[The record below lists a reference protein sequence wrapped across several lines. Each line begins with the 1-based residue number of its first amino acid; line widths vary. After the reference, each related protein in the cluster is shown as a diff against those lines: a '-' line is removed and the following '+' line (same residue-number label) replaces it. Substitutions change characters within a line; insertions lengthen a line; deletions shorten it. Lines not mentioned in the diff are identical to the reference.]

1 MRVSSSL
8 RSLWNW
14 LLVVSGLR
22 KNEIFLG
29 IESKLKDL
37 GSDQRDFR
45 LILSFR
51 FWCHAHIYSPVFSLI
66 LAHILGE
73 RSSSYIRDLVGK
85 EQGQFALALIMLSL
99 GSLSFALFD
108 WVGGAYADKKGCK
121 AAIQL
126 GLVLMVVVMIIFASI
141 SLFPT
146 GFRFAPLMLALI
158 GQSLVGLPLSLIDAA
173 DSHLTRKISTRLGL
187 TEREQEYVEGI
198 CTERKYAGLALASF
212 IGCLV
217 FIAIA
222 ERPKTENVPL
232 AGSAVFLLT
241 ALVQIFAL
249 IRITQIDEPSEA
261 PIINTREPG
270 TIFGQVMSS
279 IRSIIGEKVLLIWV
293 LIIAVIEGWLLFST
307 SYFQLDALSGA
318 INPQVNFTLLILVV
332 PLAYGT
338 LALAASK
345 GGRIFNWW
353 RARAV
358 MREDEDHLVLRRG
371 TILEIS
377 RRRLITAGGILI
389 VMLIGFVI
397 HFVLSA
403 LLLSKFQDSPR
414 VASWL
419 GIFGLVFF
427 AFYQSLRGF
436 AHPLLKTAMG
446 RLIAKKHIPA
456 PTTVLSLALGSGR
469 LFHSVSA
476 FLFVFCLAW
485 IPRDSPSAPASSSH
499 ALAAMVVIVGLTV
512 VVLNVFCGVL
522 LDRKTRNETDTFSF
536 WRWKDVR
543 AMLSRRAFRVI
554 VIKGAFFVCLVMS
567 NILAPKFFR
576 IGWLEFNAGAFAY
589 ALTFMFVDAIAE
601 TQGRTPSRQMWLA
614 GVFTYFV
621 VLLLVIATVIPHGVN
636 GDLQRVF
643 DGTFGDVVQSGKQV
657 SFMTAFDAT
666 LFHGVLV
673 FVVASLCSFTIA
685 QYLDI
690 WFFLLLK
697 RFTGVQALWIRNNIT
712 TFFAQ
717 TVDTVIFILVASI
730 LLAYNSQF
738 VWPGW
743 SILLSRVVGQLSVK
757 WVFSILCTPLLL
769 LLVNWIE
776 SKRKQAIQVAE
787 V

>member
-8 RSLWNW
+8 RSFWNW
-14 LLVVSGLR
+14 LLVVSGFR
-22 KNEIFLG
+22 KNAIFLG
-29 IESKLKDL
+29 IESRLK
-37 GSDQRDFR
+37 GSDGGQRDFR

-73 RSSSYIRDLVGK
+73 RSSPYITALVGK

-126 GLVLMVVVMIIFASI
+126 GLVLMVAVMIIFASI

-146 GFRFAPLMLALI
+146 SFRFAPLMLALI
-158 GQSLVGLPLSLIDAA
+158 GQCLVGLPLSLIDAA
-173 DSHLTRKISTRLGL
+173 DSQLTRKISARLGL

-212 IGCLV
+212 VGCLV

-222 ERPKTENVPL
+222 EGPMTEHIPL
-232 AGSAVFLLT
+232 AGTAVFLLT
-241 ALVQIFAL
+241 ALVQLFAL

-261 PIINTREPG
+261 PDLRAHEPG
-270 TIFGQVMSS
+270 TIFGQVRSS
-279 IRSIIGEKVLLIWV
+279 ISSIIGEKVLMVWV

-307 SYFQLDALSGA
+307 SYFQLGALSGA
-318 INPQVNFTLLILVV
+318 INPQANFYLLILVV
-332 PLAYGT
+332 PLAYGI

-358 MREDEDHLVLRRG
+358 TGEDEDHVVLRHG
-371 TILEIS
+371 TKLEIS

-389 VMLIGFVI
+389 VMLIGFVV

-403 LLLSKFQDSPR
+403 PLLSKFQDSPH
-414 VASWL
+414 AANWL
-419 GIFGLVFF
+419 GIFSLAFF
-427 AFYQSLRGF
+427 AFYQLLRGF

-456 PTTVLSLALGSGR
+456 PTTVLSVALGSGR

-476 FLFVFCLAW
+476 VLFVFCLAW
-485 IPRDSPSAPASSSH
+485 IPRDPPSAPSSSSH

-512 VVLNVFCGVL
+512 VVLNVLCGVL

-543 AMLSRRAFRVI
+543 VMLSRRTFRVT
-554 VIKGAFFVCLVMS
+554 VIKGAFFVCLAMS

-589 ALTFMFVDAIAE
+589 ALTFMFVDTIAE

-621 VLLLVIATVIPHGVN
+621 VLLLVIATIIPYGFNH
-636 GDLQRVF
+636 DLQRVF
-643 DGTFGDVVQSGKQV
+643 DGTFGDVVQSKKQV
-657 SFMTAFDAT
+657 SFVTAFDAT
-666 LFHGVLV
+666 FTHGVLG

-697 RFTGVQALWIRNNIT
+697 RLTGGQALWIRNNIT

-717 TVDTVIFILVASI
+717 TVDTVIFVLIASI
-730 LLAYNSQF
+730 WLAYNSQLM
-738 VWPGW
+738 WPGW
-743 SILLSRVVGQLSVK
+743 AIFFSRVVGQLSVK
-757 WVFSILCTPLLL
+757 WVFSLLCTPLLL
-769 LLVNWIE
+769 LLVNWVE
-776 SKRKQAIQVAE
+776 SKRRQASQVAGA
-787 V
+787 